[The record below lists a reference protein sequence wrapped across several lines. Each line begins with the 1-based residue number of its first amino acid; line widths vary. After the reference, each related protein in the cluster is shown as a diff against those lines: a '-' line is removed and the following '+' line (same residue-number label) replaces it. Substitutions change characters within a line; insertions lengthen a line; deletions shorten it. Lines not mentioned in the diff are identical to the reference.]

1 MSKRKLFWQTAK
13 TINWSIIF
21 QALSD
26 LLLVALP
33 TIVAALSGDMTQM
46 LLNYDKEGIL
56 FQLPFFIV
64 ALVLNIALPPFVGML
79 AALILFRQS
88 LTDDRRGLAS
98 FLSKSLKTAYS
109 IDEGGIEEKIS
120 GDMLMYRYTVLFMVS
135 QPIVIAVY
143 AAEAIMLFRKM
154 DSIIFGGTILLAAS
168 LPLIRSFLNG
178 KWRAS
183 LKKKE
188 SEYKEQK
195 KNLEYIFY
203 SANSFIRNNKLGDF
217 YIKKMQGVFDDYRN
231 TTAKQAIAFDARTA
245 SLDFLTRHGSKII
258 IIIVGCVL
266 VSFDKLTPGSLL
278 AGLLVLPSITLC
290 YNYLERFISYEK
302 GYATMYERVRF
313 LFEDVEEKE
322 EAGELGNDWSLEI
335 SDINFGYTQ
344 EKQVIEH
351 KSFRIRQGEK
361 LVISG
366 ANGSGKSTLAALIA
380 GLYPDSI
387 HKEQISV
394 MSDGTKKNM
403 DILSLRKNIAY
414 LTQDAY
420 LFSGTIADNLSMAS
434 DSEELCSSVLSEI
447 AGGSLC
453 LTKEVLEAGANF
465 SPGQQQK
472 VSLARAL
479 IKRAKLLILDE
490 PGNHLDREGLDRLG
504 DFLVRTDKAVV
515 LISHDETLTSR
526 FWDRGV

>member
-1 MSKRKLFWQTAK
+1 MSKRILFWQTAK
-13 TINWSIIF
+13 AINWSIIF
-21 QALSD
+21 QALND
-26 LLLVALP
+26 LLLIALP
-33 TIVAALSGDMTQM
+33 TIVAVLSGNMTQM
-46 LLNYDKEGIL
+46 LLGYDKEGIFL
-56 FQLPFFIV
+56 QLPFFIG
-64 ALVLNIALPPFVGML
+64 ALVLNIALPPFIGML
-79 AALILFRQS
+79 SALILFRQS

-109 IDEGGIEEKIS
+109 IDEGEIEEKIS

-135 QPIVIAVY
+135 QPIVIVVY
-143 AAEAIMLFRKM
+143 AVEAFMLFKEM
-154 DSIIFGGTILLAAS
+154 NSIIFGVTVLVAAS
-168 LPLIRSFLNG
+168 FPLIRSFLKG
-178 KWRAS
+178 TWRAS

-217 YIKKMQGVFDDYRN
+217 YIKKMQGMFDEYRN
-231 TTAKQAIAFDARTA
+231 TTAKQAIGFDARTD
-245 SLDFLTRHGSKII
+245 SLDFFTRHGSKII

-266 VSFDKLTPGSLL
+266 VSFDKLAPGSLL
-278 AGLLVLPSITLC
+278 TGLLVLPSITLC
-290 YNYLERFISYEK
+290 YNYLQRFISYEK
-302 GYATMYERVRF
+302 GYGKMYERVRF
-313 LFEDVEEKE
+313 LFEDIEEKE
-322 EAGELGNDWSLEI
+322 ETQELGGNWSLEI
-335 SDINFGYTQ
+335 NDINFGYTE

-351 KSFRIRQGEK
+351 KDFRIRQGEK

-366 ANGSGKSTLAALIA
+366 ANGSGKSTLAALLA

-387 HKEQISV
+387 SKNQITV
-394 MSDGTKKNM
+394 TSDGTKKHT
-403 DILSLRKNIAY
+403 DIISLRKNIAY

-434 DSEELCSSVLSEI
+434 DNEELGSSVLSELS
-447 AGGSLC
+447 GNSLD
-453 LTKEVLEAGANF
+453 LSKEVEEAGANL

-472 VSLARAL
+472 ISLARAL
-479 IKRAKLLILDE
+479 IKKAELLILDE
-490 PGNHLDREGLDRLG
+490 PGNHLDKEGLDWLG

-526 FWDRGV
+526 IG